1 MRITY
6 GKAQIGT
13 SGGRPHIRKGKN
25 QRWTKIHSDACP
37 PIPSFLFIAR
47 SFVAREEINWSIEIQ
62 FYLRRRREASHT
74 QIFSDNKPRVALSSI
89 TITFSMI
96 SFITKGKGTR
106 SIIYCSSV
114 SSLFLPTKSWIWHER
129 LYSLSLFLSPP
140 AETFHS
146 AIQFLV
152 SIFLFFS
159 PSFFPRLLIAEQ
171 WNRGT
176 YSSFLGSPLSLL
188 SSGRELYRECLQ
200 GLSSHPSQWFTYAVV
215 PLSPCLYPTLAS
227 FGPGIPRRDRK
238 TYPRSPFLTF
248 LRRSINNSK
257 KERRKGFSR
266 RSI

>member
-1 MRITY
+1 MNDYT
-6 GKAQIGT
+6 
-13 SGGRPHIRKGKN
+13 
-25 QRWTKIHSDACP
+25 
-37 PIPSFLFIAR
+37 
-47 SFVAREEINWSIEIQ
+47 
-62 FYLRRRREASHT
+62 
-74 QIFSDNKPRVALSSI
+74 
-89 TITFSMI
+89 
-96 SFITKGKGTR
+96 
-106 SIIYCSSV
+106 
-114 SSLFLPTKSWIWHER
+114 
-129 LYSLSLFLSPP
+129 LFLSFSLLQQKLFIPRFNFSSP
-140 AETFHS
+140 F
-146 AIQFLV
+146 
-152 SIFLFFS
+152 FFS
-159 PSFFPRLLIAEQ
+159 FLLLFFPRLLIAEQ